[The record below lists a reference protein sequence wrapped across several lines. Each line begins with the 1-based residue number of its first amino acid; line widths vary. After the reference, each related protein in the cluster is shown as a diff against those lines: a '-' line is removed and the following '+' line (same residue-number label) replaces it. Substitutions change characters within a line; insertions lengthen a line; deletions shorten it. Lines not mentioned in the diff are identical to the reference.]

1 MNYVQIEKMLE
12 NIKADYIGMGRSWT
26 EFDENV
32 RSLIMRRYLQTPE
45 LDWQEVKWLFVNYL
59 ETGKLDFSAAIK
71 MARRRNKGV
80 KCK

>member
-12 NIKADYIGMGRSWT
+12 NIKFDYIGMARSWT

-32 RSLIMRRYLQTPE
+32 RSLIMRMYLQTPE

-59 ETGKLDFSAAIK
+59 ETGVLNFPAAVK
-71 MARRRNKGV
+71 MARQRKYA
-80 KCK
+80 